1 MQDIPKFD
9 DQKAADI
16 FSSSDIAFVLTNP
29 NHEDNPIVYVNKA
42 FEKLTGYSFDASV
55 GRNCRFLQCEETDP
69 RRVDR
74 IRRAVENNES
84 IAVTLLNRRADG
96 EEFLNAL
103 VISPVFEDQTKP
115 TGKPD
120 FFIGMQREV
129 SSDSETEQ
137 LEDFENIISE
147 VQHRVKNHLA
157 MILGLIRL
165 KSRELDGNGEL
176 NDITR
181 RVESL
186 QILYDEMSQAQKFR
200 NEDTI
205 QLGAFLSRIAS
216 AISHL
221 DGRAGVRTNVDV
233 EPMLI
238 ETDQAARIGLIVSE
252 ILTNSLQHAFK
263 GRETG
268 LLELRV
274 RKTNEGGLRVTV
286 SDDGVGMPDDIKW
299 PDGGNLGGRIVKG
312 LCQGL
317 NSQLEVVKGSTGTL
331 VMFDIPADKLKG

>member
-1 MQDIPKFD
+1 MNTFNDRQ
-9 DQKAADI
+9 AAEI

-29 NHEDNPIVYVNKA
+29 QQDDNPIVYVNKA
-42 FEKLTGYSFDASV
+42 FEDLTGYSFASSV
-55 GRNCRFLQCEETDP
+55 GRNCRFLQCEGTDE
-69 RRVDR
+69 RRLER
-74 IRRAVENNES
+74 IRKAVAKNQS
-84 IAVTLLNRRADG
+84 IAVTLLNRRANG

-103 VISPVFEDQTKP
+103 VISPVFREGREKSE
-115 TGKPD
+115 KPD

-165 KSRELDGNGEL
+165 KSRELNGNGEL
-176 NDITR
+176 NDISR

-186 QILYDEMSQAQKFR
+186 QILYDEMSQAQRFR

-238 ETDQAARIGLIVSE
+238 ETDRAARIGLIVSE
-252 ILTNSLQHAFK
+252 ILTNSMQHAFK
-263 GRETG
+263 DRETG

-274 RKTNEGGLRVTV
+274 RKTDEGGLRVTV
-286 SDDGVGMPDDIKW
+286 SDDGVGIPEDIIW

-317 NSQLEVVKGSTGTL
+317 NSQLEVVRGATGTL
-331 VMFDIPADKLKG
+331 IMFDIPAESMKG